1 MIEMKD
7 EKLLKDEL
15 LSEEQL
21 ENVVGGNS
29 LDEYWQDRF
38 ITWLQD
44 EGFEDYIVYS
54 SLPKGQAGYT
64 WQTLTNTFDKY
75 GIEWE
80 INDGIYDSSLL
91 FKINGQWYDASFM
104 TFPKDRKEV
113 LGYFRNVF
121 TGK

>member
-1 MIEMKD
+1 MKD
-7 EKLLKDEL
+7 EKLLKEDL
-15 LSEEQL
+15 LSDKQL
-21 ENVVGGNS
+21 EQVVGGNS

-54 SLPKGQAGYT
+54 SLPKKGQAGYT
-64 WQTLTNTFDKY
+64 WKTLTNTFDKY

-80 INDGIYDSSLL
+80 IHDDIYDSSLF
-91 FKINGQWYDASFM
+91 FKINGQWHDASVI
-104 TFPKDRKEV
+104 TLPKDRKEV
-113 LGYFRNVF
+113 LDYFRNVF